1 MKKGHQ
7 PKSTGKA
14 PGTPPNAGSG
24 GQKPGGDLSLSL
36 VHIKNV
42 RKGDIVVLRTPRIL
56 SHDHKQAIAA
66 AVQAAGLPVKVL
78 VLEDGMEIDVIRPP
92 VKSKPKKKES

>member
-1 MKKGHQ
+1 MKKANQ
-7 PKSTGKA
+7 PKKTA
-14 PGTPPNAGSG
+14 D
-24 GQKPGGDLSLSL
+24 KPGAELPLSL
-36 VHIKNV
+36 VHIKEV
-42 RKGDIVVLRTPRIL
+42 KPGDIVVLRTPRIL

-92 VKSKPKKKES
+92 VKSKSKKKES